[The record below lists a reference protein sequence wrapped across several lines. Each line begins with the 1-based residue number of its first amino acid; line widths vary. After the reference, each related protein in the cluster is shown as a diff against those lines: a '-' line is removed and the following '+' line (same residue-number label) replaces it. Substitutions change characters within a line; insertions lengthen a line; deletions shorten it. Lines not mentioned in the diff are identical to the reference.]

1 MADLEAMGL
10 LYAPHTS
17 AGRVPTEKGLRLFV
31 DGLLE
36 IGQLAP
42 DERAQIE
49 ARIHGTGR
57 GIEDVLTQAT
67 TMLSGLSRCAGLVVA
82 AKQDTVLKHVEFVA
96 VAPGKALVVIVGEDG
111 QVENRLIDTP
121 LGLPVSALS
130 EASNYLSARLRG
142 RTLEDARAEITVELD
157 TERAELDVLTAKIVA
172 EGLATLA
179 SSDSPDEKVLIVRG
193 TSHLLDSVE
202 AQIDLERV
210 RTLFD
215 DIERKADLIRLM
227 ELAKQG
233 DGVRIFIGSENR
245 LFSLSR
251 LFDRGRALCECAGQG
266 RGRDRGSWPDTIE
279 LWKDHSD
286 GRSHRK
292 GDRPSS
298 GLSESDMS
306 DDGQQETE
314 LQAEAMELDNLR
326 AEAAD
331 LRDRLLRALAET
343 ENTRRRAERE
353 KQDASQYA
361 VTKFARDMLQIADNF
376 ARALAAA
383 PGCAARFR
391 RPQIKAVLEG
401 VEATERQLLQT
412 LERPRRCHHRHNR
425 RQVRSQSAPGH
436 CGSAGRRQAC
446 RQHRRCRAVG
456 L

>member
-1 MADLEAMGL
+1 LTERPREVFRHLVEAFLTSGEPVGSRTLSQRLPITLSPASIRNVMADLEAMGL

-42 DERAQIE
+42 DERASIE
-49 ARIHGTGR
+49 ARITGTGR

-142 RTLEDARAEITVELD
+142 RTLDVARAEILAELD
-157 TERAELDVLTAKIVA
+157 TERAELDLLTAKIVA

-179 SSDSPDEKVLIVRG
+179 SNDGDDRVLIVRG
-193 TSHLLDSVE
+193 TSHLLDSVD
-202 AQIDLERV
+202 AQLDLERV

-215 DIERKADLIRLM
+215 DIERKADLIRLL

-245 LFSLSR
+245 LFSLSGSSIIAAPYANTQGKVVGVIGVLGPTR
-251 LFDRGRALCECAGQG
+251 LNYGRII
-266 RGRDRGSWPDTIE
+266 PMV
-279 LWKDHSD
+279 DHTAKVI
-286 GRSHRK
+286 G
-292 GDRPSS
+292 
-298 GLSESDMS
+298 
-306 DDGQQETE
+306 
-314 LQAEAMELDNLR
+314 
-326 AEAAD
+326 
-331 LRDRLLRALAET
+331 RLL
-343 ENTRRRAERE
+343 
-353 KQDASQYA
+353 
-361 VTKFARDMLQIADNF
+361 
-376 ARALAAA
+376 
-383 PGCAARFR
+383 G
-391 RPQIKAVLEG
+391 
-401 VEATERQLLQT
+401 
-412 LERPRRCHHRHNR
+412 
-425 RQVRSQSAPGH
+425 
-436 CGSAGRRQAC
+436 
-446 RQHRRCRAVG
+446 
-456 L
+456 